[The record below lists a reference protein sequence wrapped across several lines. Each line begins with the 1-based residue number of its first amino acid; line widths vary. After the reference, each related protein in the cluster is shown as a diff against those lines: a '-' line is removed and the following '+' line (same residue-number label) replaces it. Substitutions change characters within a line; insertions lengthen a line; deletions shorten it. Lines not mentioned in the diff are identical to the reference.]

1 MRHHRNLLYDIVR
14 YRTPI
19 ERYFDALR
27 ISILDLRIRFKTSTG
42 LPTDSKFEN
51 SIMKVGGPSLKEAH
65 LSPRKNF
72 LGGIITQAE
81 GLQTKLVVWKLTLQH
96 SAEESPLCYYPFLNA
111 VFKRC
116 PQISFST
123 TTPSI
128 LYSSLNS
135 SLISVTHDL
144 PLSKHPC
151 HFSIHWAIFN
161 FPTPSNPSS
170 AEVHSPSTSVPTSS
184 QSSK

>member
-1 MRHHRNLLYDIVR
+1 MRHHRNLLYDILR

-19 ERYFDALR
+19 EHYFDALR

-72 LGGIITQAE
+72 FGGIITQAE

-111 VFKRC
+111 VFWVAIPPKVLFSKSLVR
-116 PQISFST
+116 FTST
-123 TTPSI
+123 TPRKEMPP
-128 LYSSLNS
+128 
-135 SLISVTHDL
+135 VCD
-144 PLSKHPC
+144 
-151 HFSIHWAIFN
+151 F
-161 FPTPSNPSS
+161 
-170 AEVHSPSTSVPTSS
+170 
-184 QSSK
+184 